1 MFAVNPLLDESEG
14 AAIEVPAGFD
24 AARYRLV
31 GNVSGTPPFRGSLV
45 HHGWQAT
52 TCELPEWVGG
62 EESARVIAPA
72 EVEVK

>member
-1 MFAVNPLLDESEG
+1 MFAIKPLLGEAEG

-31 GNVSGTPPFRGSLV
+31 GNVSGSPPFRGAVV
-45 HHGWQAT
+45 HQGWT
-52 TCELPEWVGG
+52 TTICELPEWIGG
-62 EESARVIAPA
+62 EESSRVIAPA